1 MRKVTLEEAIK
12 NYVGKQYTEEI
23 GEILRRSNLTCLVSC
38 TGKILNIEPMPE
50 PCPITSSLIDLETK
64 LFKYLREMR
73 EMDENTKFRFFEAID
88 KFFESFTKEIK
99 NKGVK
104 NSKD

>member
-23 GEILRRSNLTCLVSC
+23 GEILSRSNLTCLVSC

-64 LFKYLREMR
+64 LFKYLREM
-73 EMDENTKFRFFEAID
+73 DESTRFKLFEAIN
-88 KFFESFTKEIK
+88 KFFENFTKEIK
-99 NKGVK
+99 NKEVK